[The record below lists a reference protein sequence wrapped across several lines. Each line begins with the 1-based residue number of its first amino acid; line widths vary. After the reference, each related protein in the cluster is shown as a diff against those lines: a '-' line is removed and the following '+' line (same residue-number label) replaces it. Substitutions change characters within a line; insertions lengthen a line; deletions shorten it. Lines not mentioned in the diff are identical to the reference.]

1 MVRCWNLDD
10 QRSESGV
17 EKMPAYDQSSNE
29 VTFKIVYFGPGVAGK
44 TTNIQYIHRSKVYQS
59 KGKIVATYD
68 EKLGHILLSEVI
80 PSLTFQGSNVKL
92 QLMARVG
99 SSIYKPGWQYVLQNV
114 DGVVFV
120 ADSQTGRMD
129 ANSEFLYLLEHFLI
143 QQNIN
148 FYRLP
153 FVLQLNKRD
162 CDEIASVAEMLQLL
176 NPRQG
181 PYFEAIARQGIG
193 VVESL
198 KSVVRQIMDQ
208 EKYTGK
214 N

>member
-1 MVRCWNLDD
+1 
-10 QRSESGV
+10 
-17 EKMPAYDQSSNE
+17 MPAYDQSSNE

-44 TTNIQYIHRSKVYQS
+44 TTNIQYIHRSKAPQS
-59 KGKIVATYD
+59 KGKIVAKYKED
-68 EKLGHILLSEVI
+68 LGHILSCEFYPQV
-80 PSLTFQGSNVKL
+80 SFQGYNVKFH
-92 QLMARVG
+92 LMARVG
-99 SSIYKPGWQYVLQNV
+99 NLFYLTGWPYVLQDV

-120 ADSQTGRMD
+120 ADSQMLRMD
-129 ANSEFLYLLEHFLI
+129 ANLEMLELLEKLLT
-143 QQNIN
+143 QNNVN
-148 FYRLP
+148 FHRLP

-162 CDEIASVAEMLQLL
+162 CLEIASVAEMLQLL

>member
-1 MVRCWNLDD
+1 
-10 QRSESGV
+10 
-17 EKMPAYDQSSNE
+17 MPAYDQSSNE
-29 VTFKIVYFGPGVAGK
+29 VTFKIVYFGPGLAGK
-44 TTNIQYIHRSKVYQS
+44 TTNIQYIHSGNVYQS

-80 PSLTFQGSNVKL
+80 PLLTFQGSNVKL

-99 SSIYKPGWQYVLQNV
+99 SSTYKPGWQYVLQNV
-114 DGVVFV
+114 DGIVFV

-129 ANSEFLYLLEHFLI
+129 DNSEFLYLLEHFLI

>member
-10 QRSESGV
+10 QRSERGV

-120 ADSQTGRMD
+120 ADSQMLRMD
-129 ANSEFLYLLEHFLI
+129 ANLEMRELLEKLLT
-143 QQNIN
+143 QNNVN
-148 FYRLP
+148 FHRLP

-162 CDEIASVAEMLQLL
+162 CLEIASVAEMLQLL

>member
-1 MVRCWNLDD
+1 
-10 QRSESGV
+10 
-17 EKMPAYDQSSNE
+17 MPAYNQSSNE
-29 VTFKIVYFGPGVAGK
+29 VTFKIVYFGPGLVGK
-44 TTNIQYIHRSKVYQS
+44 TTNIQYIHNSKVYQS

-80 PSLTFQGSNVKL
+80 PLLTFQGFNVKL

-143 QQNIN
+143 QQHIN

-162 CDEIASVAEMLQLL
+162 CPEIASVAEILQLL
-176 NPRQG
+176 NHRQG

-198 KSVVRQIMDQ
+198 KSVVRQIMDR
-208 EKYTGK
+208 EKSAIR
-214 N
+214 